1 MCLWPLQFQPC
12 RPILQS
18 STVTMLPPCSER
30 ELSELLAQKEEEWRA
45 LQAHRAQLQ
54 EAALQATQNR
64 LEEAQGKLRRL
75 QEDFVYNL
83 QVLEER
89 DRELERYDIEF
100 TQARRREEAQQAEA
114 SELKIE
120 VAKLKQELTREA
132 RHMEELR
139 HQHKLML
146 QEHRLELERV
156 HSDKNSE
163 LNHQREQYENLK
175 WKLERKL
182 KELDGEL
189 ALQRQVHKT
198 LEEIYSLLSEVFLNV
213 CYRLVALQARG
224 CARIPVMP
232 VMLALTERR
241 TPWDSSLPVD
251 VMKQEWVWLDSS
263 TELLQEFESEAQR
276 REHEFQLRA
285 DDLSNTVLTHELK
298 VKLLNKE
305 LQALKEAGAQATE
318 SLQKAESEHIELERK
333 LQDHAREL
341 QDLEAMKDARI
352 KDLEKKLHSVQ
363 LAKKKAEETF
373 RRKHEE
379 LDRQAREKDTV
390 LAAVK
395 GAHAEQLQTLDA
407 KVLEL
412 QFRCETLE
420 GQLRRAEWRQAEDSK
435 ERNSLTDKEF
445 GDRSTCVLSMYW
457 HSVITSVPSGLPSR
471 FREDAAAL
479 KAAWDAQIAQM
490 SKEAVSK
497 DLQIQALQ
505 EEEMKLKAQVAKSQ
519 QDIDRYKQ
527 QLSLAVER
535 EQSLER
541 EQVQLGL
548 DWQRRCD
555 DIECNQI
562 QRSETLIQ
570 GLTKARDQ
578 VAAKLQETER
588 ALHKQETLLKAVSLE
603 RDQAMETLRT
613 HGLLPGQEA
622 QVPPQPHEGEIR
634 TDSPS
639 SEIQRL
645 QEQNAGL
652 RNAVSQMRKEME
664 MLSGHLPFAQSEER
678 SNANPEPKA
687 GEDSAPPDYVLALEA
702 EMQNLKHELKALEE
716 QLQGTGEPVKTSMAT
731 ADPHHG
737 AHNSAEAAD
746 AAPADQTLIT
756 LALRK
761 LGDRVH
767 LLNLLVTQLKKKL
780 RQKPLEL
787 VAVQQEI
794 PSEVDQVHLEVLEL
808 QKQVAELRKHLK
820 MTQPQGEPSYIKQL
834 QREGLADWHPMGME
848 DQTES
853 PTFLQEGA
861 QPPQTTSVS
870 HLQRKLKDAARK
882 ILNLLLEREQLL
894 EMGNRLR
901 AEQGHAKGK
910 LTPCPGPPTSEPQD
924 PREVPERPLDRGPPL
939 GQLQPHSTTQDPRHT
954 KRKCVSEYA
963 GKNQPHSAQ
972 VVNKNSTPQGHKA
985 GMASR
990 PVQKQHRI
998 PTETWKSVYQK
1009 ENRTPKLPQAQE
1021 VPEESDHHTHRSS
1034 SLASS
1039 SLLDTWRL
1047 LDLGSSLSGVPSQDN
1062 SAAVSEAQESMV
1074 LEQ

>member
-1 MCLWPLQFQPC
+1 M
-12 RPILQS
+12 
-18 STVTMLPPCSER
+18 
-30 ELSELLAQKEEEWRA
+30 
-45 LQAHRAQLQ
+45 
-54 EAALQATQNR
+54 
-64 LEEAQGKLRRL
+64 
-75 QEDFVYNL
+75 
-83 QVLEER
+83 
-89 DRELERYDIEF
+89 
-100 TQARRREEAQQAEA
+100 
-114 SELKIE
+114 
-120 VAKLKQELTREA
+120 
-132 RHMEELR
+132 
-139 HQHKLML
+139 
-146 QEHRLELERV
+146 
-156 HSDKNSE
+156 
-163 LNHQREQYENLK
+163 
-175 WKLERKL
+175 
-182 KELDGEL
+182 
-189 ALQRQVHKT
+189 
-198 LEEIYSLLSEVFLNV
+198 
-213 CYRLVALQARG
+213 
-224 CARIPVMP
+224 
-232 VMLALTERR
+232 
-241 TPWDSSLPVD
+241 
-251 VMKQEWVWLDSS
+251 
-263 TELLQEFESEAQR
+263 ELLQEFESEAQR

-435 ERNSLTDKEF
+435 ERNSLTDK
-445 GDRSTCVLSMYW
+445 
-457 HSVITSVPSGLPSR
+457 

-737 AHNSAEAAD
+737 AHNSAEAA
-746 AAPADQTLIT
+746 
-756 LALRK
+756 
-761 LGDRVH
+761 
-767 LLNLLVTQLKKKL
+767 
-780 RQKPLEL
+780 
-787 VAVQQEI
+787 
-794 PSEVDQVHLEVLEL
+794 
-808 QKQVAELRKHLK
+808 
-820 MTQPQGEPSYIKQL
+820 
-834 QREGLADWHPMGME
+834 
-848 DQTES
+848 
-853 PTFLQEGA
+853 
-861 QPPQTTSVS
+861 
-870 HLQRKLKDAARK
+870 
-882 ILNLLLEREQLL
+882 
-894 EMGNRLR
+894 
-901 AEQGHAKGK
+901 AK
-910 LTPCPGPPTSEPQD
+910 
-924 PREVPERPLDRGPPL
+924 
-939 GQLQPHSTTQDPRHT
+939 
-954 KRKCVSEYA
+954 
-963 GKNQPHSAQ
+963 
-972 VVNKNSTPQGHKA
+972 
-985 GMASR
+985 
-990 PVQKQHRI
+990 
-998 PTETWKSVYQK
+998 TETPGAG
-1009 ENRTPKLPQAQE
+1009 RCPTGDPQ
-1021 VPEESDHHTHRSS
+1021 
-1034 SLASS
+1034 
-1039 SLLDTWRL
+1039 
-1047 LDLGSSLSGVPSQDN
+1047 
-1062 SAAVSEAQESMV
+1062 
-1074 LEQ
+1074 

>member
-1 MCLWPLQFQPC
+1 
-12 RPILQS
+12 
-18 STVTMLPPCSER
+18 MLPPCSER

-189 ALQRQVHKT
+189 ALQRQ
-198 LEEIYSLLSEVFLNV
+198 
-213 CYRLVALQARG
+213 
-224 CARIPVMP
+224 
-232 VMLALTERR
+232 
-241 TPWDSSLPVD
+241 
-251 VMKQEWVWLDSS
+251 
-263 TELLQEFESEAQR
+263 ELLQEFESEAQR

-435 ERNSLTDKEF
+435 ERNSLTDK
-445 GDRSTCVLSMYW
+445 
-457 HSVITSVPSGLPSR
+457 

-1062 SAAVSEAQESMV
+1062 SAAGILFCLLNAGITEITPCMG
-1074 LEQ
+1074 

>member
-1 MCLWPLQFQPC
+1 MVTWPALGS
-12 RPILQS
+12 R
-18 STVTMLPPCSER
+18 R
-30 ELSELLAQKEEEWRA
+30 ECAGARNLGDPSPGSRGS
-45 LQAHRAQLQ
+45 
-54 EAALQATQNR
+54 R
-64 LEEAQGKLRRL
+64 LHAGEEANSAGSCR
-75 QEDFVYNL
+75 VAHA
-83 QVLEER
+83 VLEER

-100 TQARRREEAQQAEA
+100 TQARRREEAQQAET

-120 VAKLKQELTREA
+120 VAKLKQKLTREA
-132 RHMEELR
+132 RHMEELQ
-139 HQHKLML
+139 HQHQLVL

-163 LNHQREQYENLK
+163 LNHQREQNENLK

-189 ALQRQVHKT
+189 ALQRQ
-198 LEEIYSLLSEVFLNV
+198 
-213 CYRLVALQARG
+213 
-224 CARIPVMP
+224 
-232 VMLALTERR
+232 
-241 TPWDSSLPVD
+241 
-251 VMKQEWVWLDSS
+251 
-263 TELLQEFESEAQR
+263 ELLLEFESEMQR
-276 REHEFQLRA
+276 KEHEFQLRA
-285 DDLSNTVLTHELK
+285 DDMSNIVLTHELK
-298 VKLLNKE
+298 IKLLNKE
-305 LQALKEAGAQATE
+305 LQALREAGAQATE
-318 SLQKAESEHIELERK
+318 SLQKAETEHIELERK
-333 LQDHAREL
+333 LQDQAREL
-341 QDLEAMKDARI
+341 QDLEAVRDARI
-352 KDLEKKLHSVQ
+352 KDLEKKLRSVQ

-395 GAHAEQLQTLDA
+395 SAHAEQLQALDA
-407 KVLEL
+407 RVLEL

-420 GQLRRAEWRQAEDSK
+420 GQLRRAEWTRAEDAK
-435 ERNSLTDKEF
+435 ERNTLTDK
-445 GDRSTCVLSMYW
+445 
-457 HSVITSVPSGLPSR
+457 

-490 SKEAVSK
+490 SREAVSK
-497 DLQIQALQ
+497 DLQVQMLQ
-505 EEEMKLKAQVAKSQ
+505 EEEMKLKAQVARFQ

-548 DWQRRCD
+548 DWQRRCND
-555 DIECNQI
+555 VERDQI

-570 GLTKARDQ
+570 GLSKARDQ

-588 ALHKQETLLKAVSLE
+588 ALHKQEALLKAVSLE

-622 QVPPQPHEGEIR
+622 QVPLQQHKGEIR

-639 SEIQRL
+639 PEIQRL

-652 RNAVSQMRKEME
+652 RNAVSQMRREME
-664 MLSGHLPFAQSEER
+664 MLSGHLPSAQPEEC
-678 SNANPEPKA
+678 SNANPDPKA
-687 GEDSAPPDYVLALEA
+687 GGDSAPPDYVLALEA
-702 EMQNLKHELKALEE
+702 EIQNLKNKLKALEE
-716 QLQGTGEPVKTSMAT
+716 QLQSTEEPEKTPVAT

-737 AHNSAEAAD
+737 AHSSAEAAD
-746 AAPADQTLIT
+746 TTLADQTSIA
-756 LALRK
+756 LAVRK

-780 RQKPLEL
+780 RQKPPEL
-787 VAVQQEI
+787 DADQHEI
-794 PSEVDQVHLEVLEL
+794 LSEVDQVHLEILEL

-820 MTQPQGEPSYIKQL
+820 MIQPQGDPSSRKQL
-834 QREGLADWHPMGME
+834 QREGLADWYPMNME
-848 DQTES
+848 DQTE
-853 PTFLQEGA
+853 PRTFPQEGA
-861 QPPQTTSVS
+861 QPPRTISVS

-882 ILNLLLEREQLL
+882 ILSLRLEREQLL

-901 AEQGHAKGK
+901 AEQGHEKGK
-910 LTPCPGPPTSEPQD
+910 LTPCPGLPTSEPQD
-924 PREVPERPLDRGPPL
+924 PQEVPERPLDRDPPL

-963 GKNQPHSAQ
+963 GKSLPHSAQ
-972 VVNKNSTPQGHKA
+972 VVSKNNTPRGHKA
-985 GMASR
+985 GMAAR
-990 PVQKQHRI
+990 PAQVELCAGVQKQHRI
-998 PTETWKSVYQK
+998 STETWKSVYQK

-1039 SLLDTWRL
+1039 SLQDTWRL
-1047 LDLGSSLSGVPSQDN
+1047 LELGSSLSGVPSQDN
-1062 SAAVSEAQESMV
+1062 SAAECPAPPGPSCFQKVNRSPDPIQKVNRSPVPKQKAFAVKGLKMEAQPKATHPRPSKSHPAKPTNCHQQRHPRIRNYN
-1074 LEQ
+1074 LKD

>member
-1 MCLWPLQFQPC
+1 
-12 RPILQS
+12 
-18 STVTMLPPCSER
+18 MLPPCSER

-189 ALQRQVHKT
+189 ALQRQ
-198 LEEIYSLLSEVFLNV
+198 
-213 CYRLVALQARG
+213 
-224 CARIPVMP
+224 
-232 VMLALTERR
+232 
-241 TPWDSSLPVD
+241 
-251 VMKQEWVWLDSS
+251 
-263 TELLQEFESEAQR
+263 ELLQEFESEAQR

-435 ERNSLTDKEF
+435 ERNSLTDK
-445 GDRSTCVLSMYW
+445 
-457 HSVITSVPSGLPSR
+457 

>member
-1 MCLWPLQFQPC
+1 M
-12 RPILQS
+12 
-18 STVTMLPPCSER
+18 
-30 ELSELLAQKEEEWRA
+30 
-45 LQAHRAQLQ
+45 
-54 EAALQATQNR
+54 
-64 LEEAQGKLRRL
+64 
-75 QEDFVYNL
+75 
-83 QVLEER
+83 
-89 DRELERYDIEF
+89 
-100 TQARRREEAQQAEA
+100 
-114 SELKIE
+114 
-120 VAKLKQELTREA
+120 
-132 RHMEELR
+132 
-139 HQHKLML
+139 
-146 QEHRLELERV
+146 
-156 HSDKNSE
+156 
-163 LNHQREQYENLK
+163 
-175 WKLERKL
+175 
-182 KELDGEL
+182 
-189 ALQRQVHKT
+189 
-198 LEEIYSLLSEVFLNV
+198 
-213 CYRLVALQARG
+213 
-224 CARIPVMP
+224 
-232 VMLALTERR
+232 
-241 TPWDSSLPVD
+241 
-251 VMKQEWVWLDSS
+251 
-263 TELLQEFESEAQR
+263 
-276 REHEFQLRA
+276 
-285 DDLSNTVLTHELK
+285 THELK

-435 ERNSLTDKEF
+435 ERNSLTDK
-445 GDRSTCVLSMYW
+445 
-457 HSVITSVPSGLPSR
+457 

-555 DIECNQI
+555 DIERNQI

-901 AEQGHAKGK
+901 AEQGHAKGF
-910 LTPCPGPPTSEPQD
+910 LCIG
-924 PREVPERPLDRGPPL
+924 
-939 GQLQPHSTTQDPRHT
+939 
-954 KRKCVSEYA
+954 
-963 GKNQPHSAQ
+963 
-972 VVNKNSTPQGHKA
+972 
-985 GMASR
+985 
-990 PVQKQHRI
+990 
-998 PTETWKSVYQK
+998 
-1009 ENRTPKLPQAQE
+1009 
-1021 VPEESDHHTHRSS
+1021 
-1034 SLASS
+1034 LA
-1039 SLLDTWRL
+1039 
-1047 LDLGSSLSGVPSQDN
+1047 
-1062 SAAVSEAQESMV
+1062 V
-1074 LEQ
+1074 LELSVDQAGLELL

>member
-373 RRKHEE
+373 RRK
-379 LDRQAREKDTV
+379 
-390 LAAVK
+390 
-395 GAHAEQLQTLDA
+395 
-407 KVLEL
+407 
-412 QFRCETLE
+412 
-420 GQLRRAEWRQAEDSK
+420 
-435 ERNSLTDKEF
+435 
-445 GDRSTCVLSMYW
+445 
-457 HSVITSVPSGLPSR
+457 

-1062 SAAVSEAQESMV
+1062 SAAECPAPLGPSCFQKVSRSPVPTQRVSRSPVPTQRAFAVKGLKMEAQPKASHPRPSKSHPAKPANCQPQRHPRIRNYN
-1074 LEQ
+1074 LKD

>member
-1 MCLWPLQFQPC
+1 
-12 RPILQS
+12 
-18 STVTMLPPCSER
+18 MLCSER
-30 ELSELLAQKEEEWRA
+30 ELSELLARKEEECRA
-45 LQAHRAQLQ
+45 LQTHRAQLQ
-54 EAALQATQNR
+54 EAALQATQSR
-64 LEEAQGKLRRL
+64 LEEAQGRLQRL

-89 DRELERYDIEF
+89 DHELERYEVEL
-100 TQARRREEAQQAEA
+100 TQARRQEEALQAEA
-114 SELKIE
+114 SEFKIE
-120 VAKLKQELTREA
+120 VAKLKQELTRES
-132 RHMEELR
+132 RHVEELQ
-139 HQHKLML
+139 HQHQLML

-163 LNHQREQYENLK
+163 VDHQREQYENLK

-189 ALQRQVHKT
+189 ALQRQ
-198 LEEIYSLLSEVFLNV
+198 
-213 CYRLVALQARG
+213 
-224 CARIPVMP
+224 
-232 VMLALTERR
+232 
-241 TPWDSSLPVD
+241 
-251 VMKQEWVWLDSS
+251 
-263 TELLQEFESEAQR
+263 ELLLEFESEMQR

-285 DDLSNTVLTHELK
+285 DDMSNVVLTHELK
-298 VKLLNKE
+298 IKLLNKE
-305 LQALKEAGAQATE
+305 LQSLREAGAQATE
-318 SLQKAESEHIELERK
+318 SLQKAETEHIELERK

-352 KDLEKKLHSVQ
+352 KDLEKKLYSVQ

-379 LDRQAREKDTV
+379 LDRQVREKDTV
-390 LAAVK
+390 LAAVR
-395 GAHAEQLQTLDA
+395 GAHAEQLQALDT

-420 GQLRRAEWRQAEDSK
+420 GQLCRAERIRAEDAK
-435 ERNSLTDKEF
+435 EKNALTDK
-445 GDRSTCVLSMYW
+445 
-457 HSVITSVPSGLPSR
+457 

-497 DLQIQALQ
+497 DLQVQSLQ
-505 EEEMKLKAQVAKSQ
+505 EEEVKLRAQVARFQ

-535 EQSLER
+535 EQNLGR

-555 DIECNQI
+555 DIERDQI

-578 VAAKLQETER
+578 AVAKLQETER
-588 ALHKQETLLKAVSLE
+588 ALQKQETLLKAVSLE

-622 QVPPQPHEGEIR
+622 QVPSQQHEGEI

-652 RNAVSQMRKEME
+652 RKAVSQMRREME
-664 MLSGHLPFAQSEER
+664 MLSGHLPSAQPEEC
-678 SNANPEPKA
+678 SNTNPDPKA
-687 GEDSAPPDYVLALEA
+687 GRDSAPPDYVLALEA
-702 EMQNLKHELKALEE
+702 EMQNLKHKLKALEE
-716 QLQGTGEPVKTSMAT
+716 QLQGPEEPVRTSVTT
-731 ADPHHG
+731 ADPHHS
-737 AHNSAEAAD
+737 AHSSAEAAD
-746 AAPADQTLIT
+746 AALADQTSIA

-780 RQKPLEL
+780 RQKPPEL
-787 VAVQQEI
+787 VAVQREI
-794 PSEVDQVHLEVLEL
+794 PGAVDQVHLEVVEL
-808 QKQVAELRKHLK
+808 QKQVAELRRHLK
-820 MTQPQGEPSYIKQL
+820 MTQPQGEPSYRKQL
-834 QREGLADWHPMGME
+834 QREGLDDWYPMGMKS
-848 DQTES
+848 QTES
-853 PTFLQEGA
+853 PTFPQEGA
-861 QPPQTTSVS
+861 QPPQTLSVS

-882 ILNLLLEREQLL
+882 ILSLRLEREQLL

-901 AEQGHAKGK
+901 AEQGHTEGK
-910 LTPCPGPPTSEPQD
+910 LTPCPGPPTYEPQD
-924 PREVPERPLDRGPPL
+924 PQEVPERPLDHGPPL

-972 VVNKNSTPQGHKA
+972 EVSKKNTPRGHKA

-990 PVQKQHRI
+990 PAQKQHRLS
-998 PTETWKSVYQK
+998 TETWKSVYQK

-1021 VPEESDHHTHRSS
+1021 VPEESDYHAHRSS

-1039 SLLDTWRL
+1039 SLQDTWRL
-1047 LDLGSSLSGVPSQDN
+1047 LDLGSSLSGIPSQDN
-1062 SAAVSEAQESMV
+1062 SAADSRIQCSAKARHGSAVTLTWTHQAPIR
-1074 LEQ
+1074 LPR

>member
-1 MCLWPLQFQPC
+1 
-12 RPILQS
+12 
-18 STVTMLPPCSER
+18 MLPPCSER

-89 DRELERYDIEF
+89 DRELERYDVEF

-132 RHMEELR
+132 RRMEELQ

-189 ALQRQVHKT
+189 ALQRQ
-198 LEEIYSLLSEVFLNV
+198 
-213 CYRLVALQARG
+213 
-224 CARIPVMP
+224 
-232 VMLALTERR
+232 
-241 TPWDSSLPVD
+241 
-251 VMKQEWVWLDSS
+251 
-263 TELLQEFESEAQR
+263 ELLQEFESEAQR

-318 SLQKAESEHIELERK
+318 SLQKAETEHIELERK

-395 GAHAEQLQTLDA
+395 GAHAEQLQALDA
-407 KVLEL
+407 RVLEL

-420 GQLRRAEWRQAEDSK
+420 GQLRRAEWRQAEDTK
-435 ERNSLTDKEF
+435 EKNSLTDK
-445 GDRSTCVLSMYW
+445 
-457 HSVITSVPSGLPSR
+457 

-555 DIECNQI
+555 DIERDQI

-664 MLSGHLPFAQSEER
+664 MLSGHLPSAQSEER

-702 EMQNLKHELKALEE
+702 EMQTLKHGLKALEE
-716 QLQGTGEPVKTSMAT
+716 QLPGTGEPGKTSTAT

-820 MTQPQGEPSYIKQL
+820 MTQPQGEPSYMKQL

-1062 SAAVSEAQESMV
+1062 SAAECPAPLGPSRSPVPTQRVSWSPVPTQRAFAVKGLKMEAQPKALHPRPSKSHPAKPANCQPQRHPRIRNYN
-1074 LEQ
+1074 LKD

>member
-1 MCLWPLQFQPC
+1 M
-12 RPILQS
+12 
-18 STVTMLPPCSER
+18 
-30 ELSELLAQKEEEWRA
+30 
-45 LQAHRAQLQ
+45 
-54 EAALQATQNR
+54 
-64 LEEAQGKLRRL
+64 
-75 QEDFVYNL
+75 
-83 QVLEER
+83 
-89 DRELERYDIEF
+89 
-100 TQARRREEAQQAEA
+100 
-114 SELKIE
+114 
-120 VAKLKQELTREA
+120 
-132 RHMEELR
+132 
-139 HQHKLML
+139 
-146 QEHRLELERV
+146 
-156 HSDKNSE
+156 
-163 LNHQREQYENLK
+163 
-175 WKLERKL
+175 
-182 KELDGEL
+182 
-189 ALQRQVHKT
+189 
-198 LEEIYSLLSEVFLNV
+198 
-213 CYRLVALQARG
+213 
-224 CARIPVMP
+224 
-232 VMLALTERR
+232 
-241 TPWDSSLPVD
+241 
-251 VMKQEWVWLDSS
+251 
-263 TELLQEFESEAQR
+263 
-276 REHEFQLRA
+276 
-285 DDLSNTVLTHELK
+285 THELK

-318 SLQKAESEHIELERK
+318 SLQKAETEHIELERK

-395 GAHAEQLQTLDA
+395 GAHAEQLQALDA

-420 GQLRRAEWRQAEDSK
+420 GQLRRAEWRQAEDTK
-435 ERNSLTDKEF
+435 EKNSLTDK
-445 GDRSTCVLSMYW
+445 
-457 HSVITSVPSGLPSR
+457 

-555 DIECNQI
+555 DIERDQI

-570 GLTKARDQ
+570 GLTKTRDQ

-622 QVPPQPHEGEIR
+622 QVPPQPHEGDIR
-634 TDSPS
+634 TESPS

-664 MLSGHLPFAQSEER
+664 MLSGHLPSAQSEER
-678 SNANPEPKA
+678 SDANPEPKA

-702 EMQNLKHELKALEE
+702 EMQTLKHGLKALEE
-716 QLQGTGEPVKTSMAT
+716 QLPGTGEPGKTSTAT
-731 ADPHHG
+731 AAPHHG

-820 MTQPQGEPSYIKQL
+820 MTQPQGEPSYMKQL
-834 QREGLADWHPMGME
+834 QSEGLADWHPMGME

-1047 LDLGSSLSGVPSQDN
+1047 LDLGSSLSGIPSQDN
-1062 SAAVSEAQESMV
+1062 SAAECPTPLGPSCFQKVSRSPVPTRRAFAVKGLKMEAQPKASHPRPSKSHPAKPANCQPQRHPRIRNYN
-1074 LEQ
+1074 LKD

>member
-1 MCLWPLQFQPC
+1 M
-12 RPILQS
+12 
-18 STVTMLPPCSER
+18 
-30 ELSELLAQKEEEWRA
+30 ELL
-45 LQAHRAQLQ
+45 L
-54 EAALQATQNR
+54 
-64 LEEAQGKLRRL
+64 
-75 QEDFVYNL
+75 
-83 QVLEER
+83 
-89 DRELERYDIEF
+89 
-100 TQARRREEAQQAEA
+100 
-114 SELKIE
+114 
-120 VAKLKQELTREA
+120 
-132 RHMEELR
+132 
-139 HQHKLML
+139 
-146 QEHRLELERV
+146 
-156 HSDKNSE
+156 
-163 LNHQREQYENLK
+163 
-175 WKLERKL
+175 
-182 KELDGEL
+182 
-189 ALQRQVHKT
+189 
-198 LEEIYSLLSEVFLNV
+198 
-213 CYRLVALQARG
+213 
-224 CARIPVMP
+224 
-232 VMLALTERR
+232 
-241 TPWDSSLPVD
+241 
-251 VMKQEWVWLDSS
+251 
-263 TELLQEFESEAQR
+263 EFESEVQR

-285 DDLSNTVLTHELK
+285 DDLSNTILTHELK

-305 LQALKEAGAQATE
+305 LQALREAGTQATE
-318 SLQKAESEHIELERK
+318 SLQKAETEHTELERK

-352 KDLEKKLHSVQ
+352 KDLEKKLHSIQ

-379 LDRQAREKDTV
+379 LDRQVREKDTV
-390 LAAVK
+390 LAAAK
-395 GAHAEQLQTLDA
+395 EAHAEQLQALDA

-420 GQLRRAEWRQAEDSK
+420 GQLRRAEWIRAEDTK
-435 ERNSLTDKEF
+435 EKNSLADK
-445 GDRSTCVLSMYW
+445 
-457 HSVITSVPSGLPSR
+457 

-497 DLQIQALQ
+497 DLQVQALQ

-555 DIECNQI
+555 GIERDQI

-578 VAAKLQETER
+578 AAAKLQETER
-588 ALHKQETLLKAVSLE
+588 ALHKQETLLKAVTLE

-652 RNAVSQMRKEME
+652 RNAISQMRREME
-664 MLSGHLPFAQSEER
+664 MLSGHLPSAQSEEC
-678 SNANPEPKA
+678 SNANPDPKA
-687 GEDSAPPDYVLALEA
+687 GGDSVPPDYVLALEA
-702 EMQNLKHELKALEE
+702 EMQNLKHKLKALEE
-716 QLQGTGEPVKTSMAT
+716 QLQGTEEPVKTSMAT
-731 ADPHHG
+731 TGPPHHG
-737 AHNSAEAAD
+737 AHSSAEEAD
-746 AAPADQTLIT
+746 AALADQIPIT

-787 VAVQQEI
+787 VTVQQEI

-820 MTQPQGEPSYIKQL
+820 MTQPQGEPPYIKQL
-834 QREGLADWHPMGME
+834 QRKGLADWHPMGME
-848 DQTES
+848 DQMES
-853 PTFLQEGA
+853 PTFPQEGA
-861 QPPQTTSVS
+861 QPPQTISVS

-882 ILNLLLEREQLL
+882 ILSLLLEREQLL

-910 LTPCPGPPTSEPQD
+910 LTPCPGPSTSELQD
-924 PREVPERPLDRGPPL
+924 PWEVPERPLDRSPPL

-972 VVNKNSTPQGHKA
+972 VVSKNTIPQGHKE

-990 PVQKQHRI
+990 PVQKQHKI

-1009 ENRTPKLPQAQE
+1009 ENRTPKLPQAQG

-1039 SLLDTWRL
+1039 SLQDTWRL
-1047 LDLGSSLSGVPSQDN
+1047 LDLGSSLSGVPSQEN
-1062 SAAVSEAQESMV
+1062 SAAECPAPPRPSCFQKVRQSPVPIQKVNRSPVPIQRTFAVKGLKMEAQPKASHPRPSKSHPAKPTNCQPQRQPRIRNYN
-1074 LEQ
+1074 LKD

>member
-189 ALQRQVHKT
+189 ALQRQ
-198 LEEIYSLLSEVFLNV
+198 
-213 CYRLVALQARG
+213 
-224 CARIPVMP
+224 
-232 VMLALTERR
+232 
-241 TPWDSSLPVD
+241 
-251 VMKQEWVWLDSS
+251 
-263 TELLQEFESEAQR
+263 ELLQEFESEAQR

-435 ERNSLTDKEF
+435 ERNSLTDK
-445 GDRSTCVLSMYW
+445 
-457 HSVITSVPSGLPSR
+457 

-1062 SAAVSEAQESMV
+1062 SAAECPAPLGPSCFQKVSRSPVPTQRVSRSPVPTQRAFAVKGLKMEAQPKASHPRPSKSHPAKPANCQPQRHPRIRNYN
-1074 LEQ
+1074 LKD